1 MHNNIHMKQ
10 NSLILFAIALL
21 FGSCNFTDRT
31 DKKTENTNDKDNDIV
46 LQIFTELPDAID
58 GCACLFAEDNK
69 AFKKGE
75 YLYADNMQTVGFV
88 KIDGEMLQVTLDESD
103 NSSDVEIQTTGKNED
118 IEVKLDIRKSDQLD
132 YQGSYFGTLEVK
144 TTDGRKYKKTIF
156 GECGC

>member
-1 MHNNIHMKQ
+1 MKKQ
-10 NSLILFAIALL
+10 IILFATAILL
-21 FGSCNFTDRT
+21 ASCMNNTSNSEQV
-31 DKKTENTNDKDNDIV
+31 ENNDTTPLS
-46 LQIFTELPDAID
+46 LQPLTELPDAID
-58 GCACLFAEDNK
+58 GCSCLFAEDNK

-75 YLYADNMQTVGFV
+75 YLYADNMQTAGFV

-144 TTDGRKYKKTIF
+144 TTDGRKYKKTVF

>member
-1 MHNNIHMKQ
+1 MKKQ
-10 NSLILFAIALL
+10 IILFATAILL
-21 FGSCNFTDRT
+21 ASCMN
-31 DKKTENTNDKDNDIV
+31 NTSNSEQGKDNDTAPLS
-46 LQIFTELPDAID
+46 LQPLTELPDAID

-88 KIDGEMLQVTLDESD
+88 KIGDEMVQVALDESD
-103 NSSDVEIQTTGKNED
+103 NSSDTKILTIGKNED

-144 TTDGRKYKKTIF
+144 IKDGRKYKKTVF